1 MIREEGWPVG
11 VSLLG
16 YGGGHLLSQCGNSVA
31 EGSRFCS
38 SCGTAVAGS
47 ATSSG
52 AASAGVQG
60 PSPAFGK
67 TFGHESNPT
76 FRFDVR
82 RWGLGVNADR
92 KGGRARRSKTG
103 AL

>member
-1 MIREEGWPVG
+1 MFC
-11 VSLLG
+11 
-16 YGGGHLLSQCGNSVA
+16 SQCGNSVA

-92 KGGRARRSKTG
+92 KGARAPVENGSTLSLKLLGDLSLVHRL
-103 AL
+103 AA